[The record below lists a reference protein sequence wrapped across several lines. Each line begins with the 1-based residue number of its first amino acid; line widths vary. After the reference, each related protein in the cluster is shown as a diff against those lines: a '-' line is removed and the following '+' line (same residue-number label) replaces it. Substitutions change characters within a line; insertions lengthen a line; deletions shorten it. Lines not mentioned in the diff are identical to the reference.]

1 MLKILRTLPCGRRAE
16 TLWLKLI
23 SGLSTELFRTLQN
36 SLTEEFWPLQNK
48 SINPSR
54 VDLVWSSVGFRCMSQ
69 IDGLSGFRGSEDQVE
84 TCRAKKAHCELQQAD
99 CECWQELFGAMWELS
114 GSPQR
119 PQSCF
124 RGVGRVTGYRWY
136 SRVQLIDGRPSSSS
150 LSRNRMSWSVAQ
162 RAAPM

>member
-69 IDGLSGFRGSEDQVE
+69 IDGLSGSVE
-84 TCRAKKAHCELQQAD
+84 AKTTWRPVVQKKHIVSYNRRTVSVDRNYSVQCESCQAVHRD
-99 CECWQELFGAMWELS
+99 H
-114 GSPQR
+114 R
-119 PQSCF
+119 VVF

-150 LSRNRMSWSVAQ
+150 LSRNRMSWSMAQ